1 MTPKQKLI
9 ESIKSDIN
17 EAEQRVGF
25 GFLATVNQ
33 YALGEYKILQKVLKD
48 IEEIL
53 PNE

>member
-9 ESIKSDIN
+9 EIIKSDISK
-17 EAEQRVGF
+17 AEKRVGF
-25 GFLATVNQ
+25 GFRATVNE